1 MNALQCFAL
10 LAAVCAI
17 AALLLNIE
25 GAGYL
30 LMIAWAAMAM
40 LGMPALSAV
49 TQDVVEQPIRGIS
62 FGMAVF
68 CSYVLGGA
76 WGPVVVGAISD
87 GLGGGAEGLKA
98 ALMIVSCAGFAAAFV
113 NWLGS
118 RSYPADMRK
127 VGVVTPEAV
136 R

>member
-1 MNALQCFAL
+1 
-10 LAAVCAI
+10 
-17 AALLLNIE
+17 
-25 GAGYL
+25 
-30 LMIAWAAMAM
+30 
-40 LGMPALSAV
+40 
-49 TQDVVEQPIRGIS
+49 
-62 FGMAVF
+62 
-68 CSYVLGGA
+68 VLGGA

-98 ALMIVSCAGFAAAFV
+98 ALMIVSCAGFVAAFV

-127 VGVVTPEAV
+127 VGVVVPEAV